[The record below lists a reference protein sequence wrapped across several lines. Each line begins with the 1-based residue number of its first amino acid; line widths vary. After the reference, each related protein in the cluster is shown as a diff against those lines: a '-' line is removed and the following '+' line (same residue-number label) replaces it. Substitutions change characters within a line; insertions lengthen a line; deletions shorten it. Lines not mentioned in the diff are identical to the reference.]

1 MGRHGRPL
9 ARSHRRARRIV
20 QQVGHQPASS
30 GAGGFRGV
38 ISLVP
43 QARGTFV
50 PAGAAN
56 PSGSPP
62 PAPFT
67 DSAADTIRVDAW
79 HHADSSD
86 LQQKEI
92 LTWEGFGVASRELAQ
107 TIADDG
113 YEPEIIIA
121 VARGGLVAAGALSYA
136 LGVKLSDAINVEFY
150 TDVHTTLPDP
160 ILLEPMLD
168 VASISGRK
176 LLVVDDVADSGRTMK
191 LVLEILREQGAEV
204 RSAVLYE
211 KSVSVVKPDYT
222 WRHTDEW
229 IVFPWSD
236 QPPVTPNR

>member
-1 MGRHGRPL
+1 M
-9 ARSHRRARRIV
+9 AY
-20 QQVGHQPASS
+20 
-30 GAGGFRGV
+30 
-38 ISLVP
+38 
-43 QARGTFV
+43 
-50 PAGAAN
+50 
-56 PSGSPP
+56 
-62 PAPFT
+62 
-67 DSAADTIRVDAW
+67 
-79 HHADSSD
+79 HADSSD

-229 IVFPWSD
+229 IVFPWSAE
-236 QPPVTPNR
+236 PPVTKN

>member
-1 MGRHGRPL
+1 M
-9 ARSHRRARRIV
+9 AY
-20 QQVGHQPASS
+20 
-30 GAGGFRGV
+30 
-38 ISLVP
+38 
-43 QARGTFV
+43 
-50 PAGAAN
+50 
-56 PSGSPP
+56 
-62 PAPFT
+62 
-67 DSAADTIRVDAW
+67 
-79 HHADSSD
+79 HADSSD

-92 LTWEGFGVASRELAQ
+92 LTWEGFGVAQRELAQ

-229 IVFPWSD
+229 IVFPWSAE
-236 QPPVTPNR
+236 PPVTPQA